1 MDFALLTFEEARRK
15 GEEEGDPGIASSKV
29 AQRAG
34 GQPGNRI
41 ISLASVRER

>member
-1 MDFALLTFEEARRK
+1 MWTLPYLPLK
-15 GEEEGDPGIASSKV
+15 KQGEKEGDPRIASSKV